1 MMIKKKMPI
10 KQTPINYSQ
19 NKKQFWE
26 QVLKDQQITD
36 LPQFNEQDNEQQS
49 ISTPRNEH
57 IIQQF
62 WFLQKF
68 FLQYTLLN
76 YTHLFHFVTFFKK
89 EWQLFPCRNQQFHWN
104 LLLLPL
110 IFYQLS
116 AYVSFK
122 IQNMGLFI
130 IGLVIFSSLN
140 LMISI
145 FYRPKQNLDQH
156 MHETCLKLEKIR
168 ELFKQNKQTNQE
180 VNEEINKQSEEQQQE
195 FIGNIIKTTQN
206 YYPNLISYNNLLLH
220 NIQPKWC
227 LTFFGLSFLLSF
239 QIYDIYWE
247 FTFSWLYGLLL
258 EQLIRFSFCFIYS
271 KKLTQKWIL
280 QGPDQVYTEM
290 QILAEFYKPLMLISK
305 SPQKYIMNDTHVNI
319 SGMSKDQSNLNILNH
334 NSTHDLIQNK
344 HQILRITSANL
355 GTIED
360 TKLDITENVK
370 ELPILDSDQALDT
383 EQNNNKQNLNQ
394 QTEMD
399 TQPEDIQ
406 FKKKKVQR
414 VKLEALYHSKVT
426 NRSPKPNLPKPQFYS
441 SQKNKQNQE
450 EQNKLQE
457 QEIFIQNQDF
467 DENQKENINYEFIQ
481 FKEDINSP
489 PPQFNPIDFLK
500 NISPIGSQLS
510 QRNEIPHQWE
520 EPDEEEAC
528 NFKSSFNQDLQEA
541 EFDRGITPK
550 ILPLQPNSNINNR
563 SPVNQSLGS
572 GVGSKFGTGSKVGT
586 VARRNNSQKTSK
598 EEEEKSYKESKRI
611 RVNTRNGK
619 ESPDRKNK
627 KNGKLR
633 GESMKVRG
641 NRKEDIPTLNFDSAR
656 FQSPYLDFLPGMKDS
671 SQQQKTQRKQN
682 ISANKQKIQQIIKQY
697 ESIQTSNEHR
707 NVE

>member
-10 KQTPINYSQ
+10 KQVPLNFSQ

-26 QVLKDQQITD
+26 DVLKDQKITN

-57 IIQQF
+57 IIQQY

-76 YTHLFHFVTFFKK
+76 YTHLFHFMTFLKK
-89 EWQLFPCRNQQFHWN
+89 EWQLFTCRNQQFHWN
-104 LLLLPL
+104 IFLLPL

-122 IQNMGLFI
+122 IENMGLLI

-145 FYRPKQNLDQH
+145 LYRPKQNLDQH
-156 MHETCLKLEKIR
+156 MHETCLRLEKLR
-168 ELFKQNKQTNQE
+168 ELFKINKTNNQE
-180 VNEEINKQSEEQQQE
+180 VSDEIEKQSDYQQQE

-206 YYPNLISYNNLLLH
+206 YYPNLISYSNLLQH

-227 LTFFGLSFLLSF
+227 LTIFGLSFLLSF

-258 EQLIRFSFCFIYS
+258 EQFFRVSFCIIYS
-271 KKLTQKWIL
+271 KRLSSKWIL
-280 QGPDQVYTEM
+280 QGPDQVYLEM

-344 HQILRITSANL
+344 NQILRITSANL

-399 TQPEDIQ
+399 TQPEELQ
-406 FKKKKVQR
+406 FKKKKAQR
-414 VKLEALYHSKVT
+414 VKLDALYHSKVT

-441 SQKNKQNQE
+441 SQKNKQSQGVENQ
-450 EQNKLQE
+450 QQE
-457 QEIFIQNQDF
+457 QEEMFLQHQDF
-467 DENQKENINYEFIQ
+467 DEAQKENVNCDLIEFQ
-481 FKEDINSP
+481 ENESNSI
-489 PPQFNPIDFLK
+489 PQFNPIDFQK
-500 NISPIGSQLS
+500 NISPIGSELF

-528 NFKSSFNQDLQEA
+528 NFKSSFNNEFQEA
-541 EFDRGITPK
+541 GFDGGIKHK
-550 ILPLQPNSNINNR
+550 ILPLQTNSNINNR
-563 SPVNQSLGS
+563 SPANQSLAS
-572 GVGSKFGTGSKVGT
+572 GPGSKFGTAG
-586 VARRNNSQKTSK
+586 RRKNSQKTSK

-611 RVNTRNGK
+611 KVNTRSRK
-619 ESPDRKNK
+619 QSPDRKNK
-627 KNGKLR
+627 KNEKPR
-633 GESMKVRG
+633 GQSMKVRT
-641 NRKEDIPTLNFDSAR
+641 NRNDDIPTLNFDSAR
-656 FQSPYLDFLPGMKDS
+656 FKSPYLDFFPGVKDS

-682 ISANKQKIQQIIKQY
+682 ISGNKQKIQQIIQSY
-697 ESIQTSNEHR
+697 ENIQTSNEHR